1 MPVFNNQS
9 ILINP
14 SDYLLGGIYFD
25 KNNFDFNIYKNLLN
39 DRINDLIDIYVG
51 EKIKY
56 AAKNFP
62 ISEQD
67 VLDDLAA
74 KVSEKLRVAVYG
86 NDSISIT
93 NSIMES
99 DAFGRFITKMKDG
112 FKNYE
117 DNIGTLPMPV
127 PLSEG
132 ESEDSYYTEERV
144 SEIIDNTNIIE
155 YIETLETY
163 GLTELL

>member
-1 MPVFNNQS
+1 
-9 ILINP
+9 
-14 SDYLLGGIYFD
+14 
-25 KNNFDFNIYKNLLN
+25 
-39 DRINDLIDIYVG
+39 
-51 EKIKY
+51 
-56 AAKNFP
+56 
-62 ISEQD
+62 
-67 VLDDLAA
+67 
-74 KVSEKLRVAVYG
+74 
-86 NDSISIT
+86 
-93 NSIMES
+93 MES